1 MNLPNKLTLIRIA
14 LVPFFVL
21 FLLVQQ
27 IPLHYLWALLVFIV
41 ASLTDFFDGRYARKY
56 HMVTD
61 FGKFADPLAD
71 KILVISAFCC
81 FVDMDIM
88 GCVPLIIILFREFA
102 VTSVRLVSAT
112 KGKVVSAN
120 IFGKAKTV
128 SQIVVIIAIIL
139 NLVIAQLFGNVLSEF
154 VFDCINTVMIWVS
167 VMFTLISG
175 IIYLKDNADVYK
187 TMK

>member
-81 FVDMDIM
+81 FVDMNIM

-128 SQIVVIIAIIL
+128 SQIVAIIAIIL
-139 NLVIAQLFGNVLSEF
+139 NLVVVQLFGNVLPKF
-154 VFDCINTVMIWVS
+154 IFDGINTVMIWVS